1 MKQDPVALAEQEVV
15 RRKIA
20 AVADLRRVAANSK
33 RILSSPSVIAGACV
47 GAVVLGYLA
56 TGRSRI
62 QDHRRNNAAAWS
74 PVLSTAQLLV
84 PLIRIMSTAQRFRR
98 VPRRRAIAA
107 GEVESRPVPV
117 RDR

>member
-20 AVADLRRVAANSK
+20 AAADLRRVAANSK
-33 RILSSPSVIAGACV
+33 RILSSPSVIVGACV

-56 TGRSRI
+56 TGRSRN
-62 QDHRRNNAAAWS
+62 QDHGRKNGWS
-74 PVLSTAQLLV
+74 PVLATAQLLV
-84 PLIRIMSTAQRFRR
+84 PLIRIMSTARRFKA
-98 VPRRRAIAA
+98 VPRRRSIAA
-107 GEVESRPVPV
+107 GEVESRPVLV